1 MPELGGLRF
10 RLTALSDNGPMIG
23 VRLGRGKSANRLR
36 IMLCHGLLALAIF
49 LTSVMAPASA
59 STVTALPLATALLGT
74 AKDEMRG
81 DPAAALVKAQ
91 KAEKLLL
98 ATPADERRVLGLAE
112 SRWLQGE
119 AHLRLNDVDQAE
131 PLIEMALA
139 AIIGER
145 KSTKLHADILVSR
158 GQLDTLRAKVGSAL
172 ADFQTAHNI
181 FRELGETRSQ
191 AIALQQI
198 ASLYREADDFET
210 AMKYDSQSAEIYKG
224 DAGLE
229 VSNFN
234 NRGNYLVQNGRY
246 AEAIAEYRRG
256 LAIVRKLKSVAQQTF
271 FLRNIART
279 QLKANQLDEADKTIA
294 LGLRLTSKGEGKAR
308 LDQMLAIA
316 AQAAL
321 QRGQLGK
328 AAGLVSHTFTG
339 VNLAETSLS
348 FRDAHETAYLTF
360 SKMGRAA
367 LALVHLEAL
376 KRLDDQTA
384 KLAASTN
391 TALMAARFDD
401 ANKDAKIAMLKA
413 SEAMQSVAFEK
424 ARARQQRIVFIGIV
438 LASSVGVAMLIF
450 GLVTIR
456 RSRNDVRAAN
466 VDLGASNVALEKAL
480 AAKTEFLATTSHE
493 IRTPLNGIL
502 GMTQVML
509 ADQDLAPATRDRLSV
524 VQGAGLTM
532 RALVDDILDVAK
544 METGNLTLEAVPM
557 DLRVTLREVS
567 RLWEEQARAR
577 GIAFMVEL
585 DRCPA
590 MIVGDAA
597 RVRQIVFNLLSNA
610 LKFTSEGSVTLRAEA
625 TEDGL
630 LAIAVSDTG
639 IGIPA
644 DKLEVIF
651 ESFRQVDAGT
661 ARKFGGT
668 GLGLSICRNLARAMD
683 GEVQVTSVAG
693 KGSTFAVSLPLIL
706 AEVTADDGGEMP
718 GPALLIVDRNPISRS
733 MLRALLAPRAG
744 EVAFAASADEA
755 VRLISAQAPKQVLI
769 DDATIRAEPDMDR
782 ALRLVA
788 AVALV
793 KGTQAALLWPSPDD
807 AERAR
812 LESTGLALVIA
823 KPIGG
828 DALVELLYPLSGQLP
843 GQYGSDQGSD
853 AAVTQ
858 CLVSRSA

>member
-1 MPELGGLRF
+1 M
-10 RLTALSDNGPMIG
+10 TCKLSISMRPSKHP
-23 VRLGRGKSANRLR
+23 RP
-36 IMLCHGLLALAIF
+36 IF
-49 LTSVMAPASA
+49 CWVI
-59 STVTALPLATALLGT
+59 ALLGVLAIAPLQAEET
-74 AKDEMRG
+74 ASGAASAHSYETLIDQAKEAMRT
-81 DPAAALVKAQ
+81 DPAKAASLSKE
-91 KAEKLLL
+91 AEEQIKKLPVNEST
-98 ATPADERRVLGLAE
+98 AVMLAE
-112 SRWLQGE
+112 TDWLQGE
-119 AHLRLNDVDQAE
+119 ASLRLNESDHAAVVIERGLVVLSKIPKQIKLRGDLMLARGGLRTLQAN
-131 PLIEMALA
+131 
-139 AIIGER
+139 
-145 KSTKLHADILVSR
+145 VS
-158 GQLDTLRAKVGSAL
+158 GAL
-172 ADFQTAHNI
+172 ADYQTAHNI

-328 AAGLVSHTFTG
+328 AADLVSHTFTG

-348 FRDAHETAYLTF
+348 FRDAHETAYLTY

-456 RSRNDVRAAN
+456 RSRNEVRAAN

-509 ADQDLAPATRDRLSV
+509 ADQELAPATRDRLSV

-590 MIVGDAA
+590 MIIGDAA

-625 TEDGL
+625 SEDGRL
-630 LAIAVSDTG
+630 SIAVSDTG

-661 ARKFGGT
+661 TRKFGGT

-693 KGSTFAVSLPLIL
+693 EGSTFAVSLPLIL

-718 GPALLIVDRNPISRS
+718 GPGLLIVDRNPISRS

-828 DALVELLYPLSGQLP
+828 DALVELLYPLPGQLSGQLP
-843 GQYGSDQGSD
+843 GQYVFDEGSD

>member
-1 MPELGGLRF
+1 MRPSKHPR
-10 RLTALSDNGPMIG
+10 P
-23 VRLGRGKSANRLR
+23 
-36 IMLCHGLLALAIF
+36 IF
-49 LTSVMAPASA
+49 CWVI
-59 STVTALPLATALLGT
+59 ALLGVLAIAPLQAEET
-74 AKDEMRG
+74 ASGAASAHSYETLIDQAKEAMRT
-81 DPAAALVKAQ
+81 DPAKAASLSKE
-91 KAEKLLL
+91 AEEQIKKLPVNEST
-98 ATPADERRVLGLAE
+98 AVMLAE
-112 SRWLQGE
+112 TDWLQGE
-119 AHLRLNDVDQAE
+119 ASLRLNESDHAAVVIERGLVVLSKIPKQIKLRGDLMLARGGLRTLQAN
-131 PLIEMALA
+131 
-139 AIIGER
+139 
-145 KSTKLHADILVSR
+145 VS
-158 GQLDTLRAKVGSAL
+158 GAL
-172 ADFQTAHNI
+172 ADYQTAHNI

-328 AAGLVSHTFTG
+328 AADLVSHTFTG

-348 FRDAHETAYLTF
+348 FRDAHETAYLTY

-456 RSRNDVRAAN
+456 RSRNEVRAAN

-509 ADQDLAPATRDRLSV
+509 ADQELAPATRDRLSV

-590 MIVGDAA
+590 MIIGDAA

-625 TEDGL
+625 SEDGRL
-630 LAIAVSDTG
+630 SIAVSDTG

-661 ARKFGGT
+661 TRKFGGT

-693 KGSTFAVSLPLIL
+693 EGSTFAVSLPLIL

-718 GPALLIVDRNPISRS
+718 GPGLLIVDRNPISRS

-828 DALVELLYPLSGQLP
+828 DALVELLYPLPGQLSGQLP
-843 GQYGSDQGSD
+843 GQYVFDEGSD

>member
-1 MPELGGLRF
+1 MRPSKHPR
-10 RLTALSDNGPMIG
+10 P
-23 VRLGRGKSANRLR
+23 
-36 IMLCHGLLALAIF
+36 IF
-49 LTSVMAPASA
+49 CWVI
-59 STVTALPLATALLGT
+59 ALLGVLAIAPLQAEET
-74 AKDEMRG
+74 ASGAASAHSYETLIDQAKEAMRT
-81 DPAAALVKAQ
+81 DPAKAASLSKE
-91 KAEKLLL
+91 AEEQIKKLPVNEST
-98 ATPADERRVLGLAE
+98 AVMLAE
-112 SRWLQGE
+112 TDWLQGE
-119 AHLRLNDVDQAE
+119 ASLRLNESDHAAVVIERGLVVLSKIPKQIKLRGDLMLARGGLRTLQAN
-131 PLIEMALA
+131 
-139 AIIGER
+139 
-145 KSTKLHADILVSR
+145 VS
-158 GQLDTLRAKVGSAL
+158 GAL
-172 ADFQTAHNI
+172 ADYQTAHNI

-328 AAGLVSHTFTG
+328 AADLVSHTFTG

-348 FRDAHETAYLTF
+348 FRDAHETAYLTY

-456 RSRNDVRAAN
+456 RSRNEVRAAN

-509 ADQDLAPATRDRLSV
+509 ADQELAPATRDRLSV

-610 LKFTSEGSVTLRAEA
+610 LKFTSEGSVTLRAET
-625 TEDGL
+625 TEDGRIS
-630 LAIAVSDTG
+630 IAVSDTG

-644 DKLEVIF
+644 DKLDVIF

-661 ARKFGGT
+661 TRKFGGT

-693 KGSTFAVSLPLIL
+693 EGSTFAVSLPLIL

-733 MLRALLAPRAG
+733 MLRALLAPCAG

-755 VRLISAQAPKQVLI
+755 VRLISTQAPKQVLI

-828 DALVELLYPLSGQLP
+828 DALVELLYPQSGQLSGQLP
-843 GQYGSDQGSD
+843 GQYVFDEGSD

>member
-1 MPELGGLRF
+1 M
-10 RLTALSDNGPMIG
+10 ASDAGREPG
-23 VRLGRGKSANRLR
+23 VK
-36 IMLCHGLLALAIF
+36 GLLVQASDLMRGEPLKALAVAKRAEQ
-49 LTSVMAPASA
+49 LLQSGAQNEQRSLQYAE
-59 STVTALPLATALLGT
+59 AL
-74 AKDEMRG
+74 
-81 DPAAALVKAQ
+81 
-91 KAEKLLL
+91 
-98 ATPADERRVLGLAE
+98 
-112 SRWLQGE
+112 WLQGA
-119 AHLRLNDVDQAE
+119 AHLRLNDPDQAE
-131 PLIEMALA
+131 PILAHALEVIKIE
-139 AIIGER
+139 R
-145 KSTKLHADILVSR
+145 TPTKLHADLLISR
-158 GQLDTLRAKVGSAL
+158 GLLNTLRARVGNAL
-172 ADFQTAHNI
+172 TDFQNAHNI
-181 FRELGETRSQ
+181 YRRLGDTRKQ

-210 AMKYDSQSAEIYKG
+210 AMKYDKQSFELYKG
-224 DAGLE
+224 DFGLDI
-229 VSNFN
+229 SNYN
-234 NRGNYLVQNGRY
+234 NRGNYFVKNERY
-246 AEAIAEYRRG
+246 VDAEDQYAKALK
-256 LAIVRKLKSVAQQTF
+256 LARKWKSQSLEAL
-271 FLRNIART
+271 FLRNISRA
-279 QLKANQLDEADKTIA
+279 QLKAGHLRAAESTIAAGMKLARQQGDMAGRNQL
-294 LGLRLTSKGEGKAR
+294 
-308 LDQMLAIA
+308 LAIA

-321 QRGQLGK
+321 QRGELQK
-328 AAGLVSHTFTG
+328 AAAAISSTFRG
-339 VNLAETSLS
+339 VDLADTSLS
-348 FRDAHETAYLTF
+348 YRDAHETAYRTF

-456 RSRNDVRAAN
+456 RSRNEVRAAN

-509 ADQDLAPATRDRLSV
+509 ADQELAPATRDRLSV

-625 TEDGL
+625 TEDGRL
-630 LAIAVSDTG
+630 SIAVSDTG

-661 ARKFGGT
+661 TRKFGGT

-693 KGSTFAVSLPLIL
+693 EGSTFAVSLPLIL
-706 AEVTADDGGEMP
+706 AEVTADDGCEMP

-807 AERAR
+807 AERTR

-828 DALVELLYPLSGQLP
+828 DALVELLYPQSGQLSGQLP
-843 GQYGSDQGSD
+843 GQYVFDEGSD